1 MKTTVHWGA
10 IFAGVFIAMAGMVLF
25 SLFSLAVG
33 IHGVNVI
40 VPLTPTISLGAAIYS
55 ILYAMASFA
64 FAGFCTVRLA
74 NLRDPGKA
82 SLHALTVFSVAG
94 ALVPALFT
102 RTMFLGAPGFALV
115 PPPGMFISAGM
126 GWTLF
131 LSFGL
136 AAVTCCAG
144 GVQACYRE
152 SLLTPASLEEE
163 RIQRAAA

>member
-1 MKTTVHWGA
+1 MKNSVHWGA
-10 IFAGVFIAMAGMVLF
+10 IFAGVFIALAGMVLF
-25 SLFSLAVG
+25 SLFSLAAG
-33 IHGVNVI
+33 INGVNVLL
-40 VPLTPTISLGAAIYS
+40 PLTPSISLGAAIYS
-55 ILYAMASFA
+55 VLSAMASFA

-74 NLRDPGKA
+74 NLRDPGRA
-82 SLHALTVFSVAG
+82 GLHSLAAFSVAG

-102 RTMFLGAPGFALV
+102 RTVFFGAPGFALV
-115 PPPGMFISAGM
+115 PPPGMFLSAGI

-152 SLLTPASLEEE
+152 GLLSSTSVEEE
-163 RIQRAAA
+163 RLAA